1 MSATLSPVTTSTG
14 RVLPFDPTTL
24 SMGKLLKE
32 ALENPG
38 LLATCY
44 QKFHSYSLN
53 NRLLVAV
60 QCHLRNLQPGPF
72 AAYAAWQKLDRQ
84 VRKGER
90 ALFILHPM
98 FRKETDETTGK
109 ETQRL
114 VGFTYKASAFVLSQ
128 TDGDDLDLAEKVPF
142 DLQATLT
149 EARINCVPFEM
160 TDGNCQ
166 GYAKPGR
173 QISVSPIAAHPERTL
188 FHEIGHVLLGHVDE
202 KPAVDDETRNYS
214 TGEVEAEA
222 FSYLVCGMLG
232 IADDELSRSES
243 RGYIR
248 YWMEN
253 APASD
258 WSGKNVR
265 RVFGAVDRFLG
276 LTKKG
281 DSTADA

>member
-1 MSATLSPVTTSTG
+1 MSAALVPVTTSTG

-24 SMGKLLKE
+24 SMDVLLKE

-38 LLATCY
+38 MLATCY
-44 QKFHSYSLN
+44 TKFHSYSLN

-60 QCHLRNLQPGPF
+60 QCHLRGLQPGPF

-90 ALFILHPM
+90 ALFLLHPM

-114 VGFTYKASAFVLSQ
+114 VGFTYKASAFVLAQ
-128 TDGDDLDLAEKVPF
+128 TEGEELELAELVPF
-142 DLQATLT
+142 DLAAALKDANIT
-149 EARINCVPFEM
+149 CVPFDIV
-160 TDGNCQ
+160 DGNCQ
-166 GYAKPGR
+166 GFARPGR
-173 QISVSPIAAHPERTL
+173 QISVSPVAAHPERTL
-188 FHEIGHVLLGHVDE
+188 FHEIGHVLLGHVD
-202 KPAVDDETRNYS
+202 KNAVVDDEVRNYS
-214 TGEVEAEA
+214 TNEVEAET
-222 FSYLVCGMLG
+222 FSYLVCGLLG
-232 IADDELSRSES
+232 IADDETSRAES

-258 WSGKNVR
+258 WNDKNVR
-265 RVFGAVDRFLG
+265 RVFTAVDRFLA

-281 DSTADA
+281 ESTNAA